1 MSKKKKKNTVKKS
14 KVVNEVPEVKEIK
27 KEPFSKKLK
36 SILKKAIIWLIIIAF
51 VGSMFAGIIFAF
63 V

>member
-1 MSKKKKKNTVKKS
+1 MRKKKKKNTVKKA
-14 KVVNEVPEVKEIK
+14 KVVNEVPEVKEVK